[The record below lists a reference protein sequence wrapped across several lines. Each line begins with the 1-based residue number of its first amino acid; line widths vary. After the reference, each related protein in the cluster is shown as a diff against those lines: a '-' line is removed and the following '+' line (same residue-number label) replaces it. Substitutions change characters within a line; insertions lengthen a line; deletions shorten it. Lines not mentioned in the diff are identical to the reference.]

1 MCNVGVSVVAGNVA
15 LAGTQGGPEKYD
27 MYLRYGR
34 PPTAAKWDWKAEV
47 INVTVVSLM
56 LMYLYFVTCY
66 LSLQWCEEW
75 WVMSSTTC

>member
-47 INVTVVSLM
+47 INVTVVSLT
-56 LMYLYFVTCY
+56 LMYRQRYFVISPC
-66 LSLQWCEEW
+66 SG
-75 WVMSSTTC
+75 VKNGG